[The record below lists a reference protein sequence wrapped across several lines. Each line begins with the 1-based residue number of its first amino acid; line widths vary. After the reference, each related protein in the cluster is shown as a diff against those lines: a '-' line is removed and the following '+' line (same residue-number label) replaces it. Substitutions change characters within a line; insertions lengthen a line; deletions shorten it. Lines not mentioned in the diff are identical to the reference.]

1 VNVQRTVALVSEV
14 FFGQDAESRLGAALV
29 DARARGADV
38 VVLPELGLDPWVPA
52 TRQAREGDA
61 EPLGGPRTQRLV
73 HAARAAGVGVVTTY
87 VVSDGGSRLNTA
99 VFVDARGEIV
109 ARYAKTHVPQEPGF
123 WERDHYDDGTIAA
136 SPFEHGGVK
145 WGMQICSDV
154 MRPMGIAT
162 LAAAGAHVVL
172 HPRASE
178 PDTWDPWRCV
188 LRAAALTSGCW
199 VLTVNR
205 PRDEG
210 GTPLGGPSCA
220 IAPDGTIVVES
231 TEPVTMVTI
240 DTGGVEAART
250 AYPGYLPLATT
261 MYAEAWSRVPPK
273 PSAQ

>member
-1 VNVQRTVALVSEV
+1 MKRNVALVSEV
-14 FFGQDAESRLGAALV
+14 FFGDDAGARLVSSLVAA
-29 DARARGADV
+29 RERKADL

-52 TRQAREGDA
+52 GREARALDA
-61 EPLGGPRTQRLV
+61 EPPGGPREQRLV
-73 HAARAAGVGVVTTY
+73 HAARTAGVAVVTTY
-87 VVSDGGSRLNTA
+87 VVNDRGTRHNTA
-99 VFVDARGEIV
+99 VLVDAKGEVV

-123 WERDHYDDGTIAA
+123 WERDHYDDGAIAA
-136 SPFEHGGVK
+136 APFAHDGVR
-145 WGMQICSDV
+145 WGLQICSDV

-231 TEPVTMVTI
+231 CEPVTMVTI
-240 DTGGVEAART
+240 DTDMVEAART
-250 AYPGYLPLATT
+250 EYPGYLPLQTS
-261 MYAEAWSRVPPK
+261 MYAEAWRRIPVK
-273 PSAQ
+273 PSAA